1 MNAGEQ
7 LLNSMLV
14 TYAAKYDAML
24 QSIPNNTV
32 IVMTDE
38 VREKMVSRVLEG
50 VRDGVKWIL
59 ENKDYFESLGKGD
72 D

>member
-14 TYAAKYDAML
+14 AYAAKYEAIL
-24 QSIPNNTV
+24 QSIPDNTV
-32 IVMTDE
+32 IVMNEE

>member
-7 LLNSMLV
+7 LLNSMLMA
-14 TYAAKYDAML
+14 YAAKTDAML
-24 QSIPNNTV
+24 QAIPNNTV

-38 VREKMVSRVLEG
+38 VREKMVCRILDG
-50 VRDGVKWIL
+50 VRDGVKWII
-59 ENKDYFESLGKGD
+59 ENKDYFETGVRED

>member
-7 LLNSMLV
+7 LLNSMLMA
-14 TYAAKYDAML
+14 YAAKTDAML
-24 QSIPNNTV
+24 QAIPNNTV

-38 VREKMVSRVLEG
+38 VREQMVCKILDG
-50 VRDGVKWIL
+50 VRDGVKWII
-59 ENKDYFESLGKGD
+59 ENKDYFETGERKD